1 MKAVAFGPT
10 SCSSVLVPKSKLL
23 HRPETQYGFVPK
35 HSHHGGKNLALRAE
49 KPIFSTKTITKTNT
63 IVSSRGQE
71 LFFSEAMFFPLMLSA
86 FRHANPLMARSVCES
101 LLSGTKE
108 RGSNEGRRPQI
119 AAEGFLRFLLSLRLR
134 LRLKIKVFL
143 CFLLQN
149 FTPGVVN
156 FVTTQSRPYKDFCT
170 FTIFAA
176 PKFG

>member
-1 MKAVAFGPT
+1 MAVAFGPT
-10 SCSSVLVPKSKLL
+10 SCSSSFVLKSELL
-23 HRPETQYGFVPK
+23 HNPKAQYGFVPK

-63 IVSSRGQE
+63 IGSSRGQE

-134 LRLKIKVFL
+134 LKIKGVS
-143 CFLLQN
+143 CFFSPN
-149 FTPGVVN
+149 KGRGVSSVCATKKY
-156 FVTTQSRPYKDFCT
+156 FCGFCDFCEQ
-170 FTIFAA
+170 
-176 PKFG
+176 KFG